1 MGKVGTPLCTTSET
15 CDMGSE
21 EEKVSPVKSKK
32 RTLKTASQI
41 EALEKFYDEHKYPS
55 EPMKAQLAEK
65 LGLSEKQ
72 VQGWFCHRRSKDKK
86 LSDEEHTIRKN
97 ELQSSVNDCASG
109 VRHDSCSSSRQGEHF
124 YDFKEVESQRFQS
137 QAYPCSG
144 SDLRKRY
151 LLARNFSVVDDTS
164 SGSSSASQ
172 DKLDPDKYL
181 YGMKNVRYSS
191 TDHGY
196 ENMNIK
202 DKPRVEYMP
211 VLDALYMD
219 EASEH
224 PSILAVKTKLGKMY
238 RMDGPPLGTE
248 FQPIPPCAFDSPL
261 RDNGH
266 EPYYMGDSIQQSSQ
280 RMPRSRTDC
289 HAGRIHV
296 RAGNAFHSSD
306 SCLRES
312 GHMETLPSL
321 FLQKYACDAPMWNP
335 ANQFNQMPDL
345 HPEKQVDEFSDSE
358 ASEFISNESEAWSAG
373 GMRGMPI
380 TNPGYHDHSYSG
392 NVNKKRSSFLQIHP
406 HKVFANMAED
416 EVNSTRKLKKEK
428 LHERPR
434 INRENDSP
442 AILSSN
448 LVRRKKNVYG

>member
-289 HAGRIHV
+289 HAGR
-296 RAGNAFHSSD
+296 
-306 SCLRES
+306 
-312 GHMETLPSL
+312 
-321 FLQKYACDAPMWNP
+321 
-335 ANQFNQMPDL
+335 
-345 HPEKQVDEFSDSE
+345 VDEFSDSE

-448 LVRRKKNVYG
+448 LVRRKKNGGKIRKQVTTQKTGAALGQQRIKPVKGFTGDIPTSFSEDEAEYTGSSVER